1 MRPRSWSTNSLSAGP
16 SELSRS
22 ASPQPQPAAG
32 IQCVHVVSARTP
44 SQRDPVNY
52 LDSVPVAWLPSGERN
67 FIRFGDAGILRQWE
81 YSWVTKSSNPNRES
95 NAGPLSEAM
104 YLVLASLVESPTH
117 GYEIIGRANLLSDRR
132 VTLPVATLYGTLDR
146 LTLRGHIE
154 LVSEEVVD
162 GRARRTYA
170 LTDSGHRVLD
180 EETQRMSQLVSAM
193 AKRQRTKRPRSLSI
207 STLNTVS
214 L

>member
-1 MRPRSWSTNSLSAGP
+1 
-16 SELSRS
+16 
-22 ASPQPQPAAG
+22 
-32 IQCVHVVSARTP
+32 
-44 SQRDPVNY
+44 
-52 LDSVPVAWLPSGERN
+52 
-67 FIRFGDAGILRQWE
+67 
-81 YSWVTKSSNPNRES
+81 
-95 NAGPLSEAM
+95 M

-170 LTDSGHRVLD
+170 LTDSGHQVLD

-193 AKRQRTKRPRSLSI
+193 AKRQRTKRPRSLTI

>member
-1 MRPRSWSTNSLSAGP
+1 
-16 SELSRS
+16 
-22 ASPQPQPAAG
+22 
-32 IQCVHVVSARTP
+32 
-44 SQRDPVNY
+44 
-52 LDSVPVAWLPSGERN
+52 
-67 FIRFGDAGILRQWE
+67 
-81 YSWVTKSSNPNRES
+81 VTKSSNQNRES

-170 LTDSGHRVLD
+170 LTDSGHHVLD

-193 AKRQRTKRPRSLSI
+193 AKRQRIKRPRSLTI
-207 STLNTVS
+207 SPLISVS